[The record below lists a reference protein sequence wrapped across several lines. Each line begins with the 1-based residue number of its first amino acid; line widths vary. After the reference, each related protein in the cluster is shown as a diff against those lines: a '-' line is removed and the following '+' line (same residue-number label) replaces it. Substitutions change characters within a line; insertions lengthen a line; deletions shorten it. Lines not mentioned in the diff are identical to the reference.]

1 MDFLISKLL
10 KYGLDHSLIGP
21 YDIDYAANLL
31 LDLFALDSFELQAI
45 DEPITTNHDIIDA
58 MLEYAIDHH
67 LLDNNVT
74 ERDLF
79 DTRIMNCLM
88 PRQSEVIRNFFEL
101 YQDEPVLATDYFYNL
116 SIASNYIRK
125 NRTDRNIRFKH
136 NYKYGNFEITI
147 NLSKPEKDPKE
158 IAAAK
163 SLKSSGYPKCLLCK
177 ENVGFA
183 GNLNHPARQTHRIIP
198 LTLNDHGYYLQ
209 YSPYV
214 YYDEHCIILNTD
226 HVPMRIDRDT
236 FVCLLDFVDQFP
248 HYMIGSNA
256 DLPIVGGS
264 ILSHDHFQGGRY
276 HFPIE
281 DAKII
286 RSYTFEN
293 YPNSQIEILNWP
305 LSTIRITSSN
315 REEVLDF
322 AAKTLA
328 KWKQYG
334 NVELDILP
342 YSLDTRHNTITPIS
356 RMHDG
361 KYQLDLVLRNNRT
374 SPLYPDG
381 IFHPH
386 QEHHAVKKENIG
398 LIEVMGLA
406 VLPARLKEELSLL
419 KECLLN
425 DLKIDDIDVLAKHKP
440 WYEEITRNYEISW
453 ANIDA
458 VVEEALTVKFVNVL
472 EDCGVFKMDTKG
484 IEAFCQFVS
493 RLDS

>member
-31 LDLFALDSFELQAI
+31 LNLFALDSFELQAI

-198 LTLNDHGYYLQ
+198 LTLNDHGYY
-209 YSPYV
+209 
-214 YYDEHCIILNTD
+214 
-226 HVPMRIDRDT
+226 
-236 FVCLLDFVDQFP
+236 
-248 HYMIGSNA
+248 
-256 DLPIVGGS
+256 
-264 ILSHDHFQGGRY
+264 
-276 HFPIE
+276 
-281 DAKII
+281 
-286 RSYTFEN
+286 
-293 YPNSQIEILNWP
+293 
-305 LSTIRITSSN
+305 
-315 REEVLDF
+315 
-322 AAKTLA
+322 
-328 KWKQYG
+328 
-334 NVELDILP
+334 
-342 YSLDTRHNTITPIS
+342 
-356 RMHDG
+356 
-361 KYQLDLVLRNNRT
+361 
-374 SPLYPDG
+374 
-381 IFHPH
+381 
-386 QEHHAVKKENIG
+386 
-398 LIEVMGLA
+398 
-406 VLPARLKEELSLL
+406 
-419 KECLLN
+419 
-425 DLKIDDIDVLAKHKP
+425 
-440 WYEEITRNYEISW
+440 
-453 ANIDA
+453 
-458 VVEEALTVKFVNVL
+458 
-472 EDCGVFKMDTKG
+472 
-484 IEAFCQFVS
+484 
-493 RLDS
+493 